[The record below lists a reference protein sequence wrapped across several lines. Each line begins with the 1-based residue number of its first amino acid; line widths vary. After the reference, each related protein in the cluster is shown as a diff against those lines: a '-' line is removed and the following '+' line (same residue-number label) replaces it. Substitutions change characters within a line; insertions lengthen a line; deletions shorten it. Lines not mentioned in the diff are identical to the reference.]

1 LTVVAG
7 SSALVTGASGF
18 VGSALVRA
26 LCALGVPVT
35 TLDVTPSSQ
44 DGVTSVVGDVCAR
57 EDVEAALADR
67 PAVVFHLA
75 ARTSVLGSIKDPEG
89 VYAVNVAATQQLLEC
104 ARQAGTRQVVLAS
117 TNAVVGNVGL
127 DLIDEQTP
135 LRPLTPYGATKAAA
149 EMLASA
155 YTASF
160 ELAVAAVRLTNVYG
174 PGMAKKDT
182 FVVRLLRAA
191 ASGRPAT
198 VYGEGHQER
207 DYLFIDDAVAAFL
220 LAWQRDLSGP
230 ITIGTG
236 RSTSVLELVQ
246 LAEAASGRRISVE
259 HVPAPTGEMRAVR
272 VDIAGARA
280 KGYRPTIQ
288 LPAGLA
294 RTWEDLQRSP
304 AATIRER

>member
-1 LTVVAG
+1 LTVAAS

-26 LCALGVPVT
+26 LCAAGISVT
-35 TLDVTPSSQ
+35 TLDISPSSQ
-44 DGVTSVVGDVCAR
+44 SGVVSVVGDVGVRA
-57 EDVEAALADR
+57 DVETALAGQ
-67 PAVVFHLA
+67 PTVVFHLA
-75 ARTSVLGSIKDPEG
+75 ARTSVLGSLRDPEG
-89 VYAVNVAATQQLLEC
+89 VYAVNVAATQQLLEG
-104 ARQAGTRQVVLAS
+104 ARQAGARHVVLAS
-117 TNAVVGNVGL
+117 TNAVVGDVGR

-191 ASGRPAT
+191 ASGRSVS
-198 VYGEGHQER
+198 VYGDGHQER
-207 DYLFIDDAVAAFL
+207 DYLFIDDAVTAFL
-220 LAWQRDLSGP
+220 LAWERDLTGP
-230 ITIGTG
+230 ITIGAG
-236 RSTSVLELVQ
+236 RSASVLELVE
-246 LAEAASGRRISVE
+246 LAEAVTGRRIPVE
-259 HVPAPTGEMRAVR
+259 HVPAPAGEMLAVR
-272 VDIAGARA
+272 VDIARARA
-280 KGYRPTIQ
+280 AGYEPLVQ
-288 LPAGLA
+288 LPEGLT

-304 AATIRER
+304 AATVHER

>member
-1 LTVVAG
+1 M
-7 SSALVTGASGF
+7 TGASGF

-26 LCALGVPVT
+26 LRAAGISVT
-35 TLDVTPSSQ
+35 TLDVSPSSQ
-44 DGVTSVVGDVCAR
+44 SGVIGVVGDVGVRA
-57 EDVEAALADR
+57 DVEAALAGQ
-67 PAVVFHLA
+67 PTVVFHLA
-75 ARTSVLGSIKDPEG
+75 ARTSVLGSLRDPEG
-89 VYAVNVAATQQLLEC
+89 FYAVNVAATQQLLEC
-104 ARQAGTRQVVLAS
+104 ARQVGTRHMVLAS
-117 TNAVVGNVGL
+117 TNAVVGDVGR

-160 ELAVAAVRLTNVYG
+160 ELAVAAIRLTNVYG

-191 ASGRPAT
+191 ATGRPVT
-198 VYGEGHQER
+198 VYGDGHQER

-230 ITIGTG
+230 ITIGAG
-236 RSTSVLELVQ
+236 RSASVLELVQ
-246 LAEAASGRRISVE
+246 LAEAATGRAIPIE
-259 HVPAPTGEMRAVR
+259 HVPAPAGEMRAVR
-272 VDIAGARA
+272 VDITRARA
-280 KGYRPTIQ
+280 AGYEPLVQ
-288 LPAGLA
+288 LPDGLT

-304 AATIRER
+304 AATIPDR